1 MSLTVVMI
9 MMVMMM
15 MVIIII
21 IIVTT
26 TTTTT
31 TTITIQLYYKNV
43 SRESGSCVPTSGMF
57 GLCLRLRFLK
67 ICQVNN

>member
-21 IIVTT
+21 IIV